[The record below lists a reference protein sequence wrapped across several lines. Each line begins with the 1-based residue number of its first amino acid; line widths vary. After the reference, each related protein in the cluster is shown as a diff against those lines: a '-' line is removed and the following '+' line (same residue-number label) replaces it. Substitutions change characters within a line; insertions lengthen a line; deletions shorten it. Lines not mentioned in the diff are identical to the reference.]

1 MRRYVVGY
9 TATENGRGAVNLAVA
24 LARSQQASLDLVM
37 VQSPDSPYAGTYP
50 PSDRGY
56 ERILAEQLDQWL
68 AEGLALVPHDVTAK
82 AHILQAESTAE
93 GLIEAAREFSAAVIV
108 VGAARSSLLRRFS
121 IGSVASALLHAA
133 DVPVALAPK
142 GYQRQESITPDLRD
156 RHQARR
162 RRRSAGSVRGGVLAV
177 PAVAAGVP
185 GGLGPG

>member
-24 LARSQQASLDLVM
+24 LARSQQASLDLV
-37 VQSPDSPYAGTYP
+37 VVHSPDSPYAGTYP

-108 VGAARSSLLRRFS
+108 VGAARRRRAR
-121 IGSVASALLHAA
+121 GVGAQGLPAAAAGVHHA
-133 DVPVALAPK
+133 
-142 GYQRQESITPDLRD
+142 PDLRD